1 MQPLLRYP
9 GCIFCI
15 YSHSFLTNV
24 IIQDYIPI
32 CTFFLKVHS
41 GDPQKLF
48 LQIKK
53 NVPRHIR
60 APRAVA
66 CDNLH
71 LRASAHLRHAV
82 PFSLKMG
89 RKKASGGNHWLSSGK
104 GIMSLMGYSK
114 NYIMYWGVFT
124 VYIIPWGK
132 RKVCTNFTKFGTL
145 FCLHYIPLFS
155 VSRFSVVKSAS
166 NSSLC
171 TFSFSRRRLAHLC
184 RTSSCSRIIFFARS

>member
-1 MQPLLRYP
+1 MRGQKKNILYLTDACHSGSSGMRYSLVPSLKSAAFNILNGLLVGLMQPLLRYP

-15 YSHSFLTNV
+15 CSHSFLTNV

-82 PFSLKMG
+82 PFRLTGSSIG
-89 RKKASGGNHWLSSGK
+89 SSG
-104 GIMSLMGYSK
+104 
-114 NYIMYWGVFT
+114 
-124 VYIIPWGK
+124 
-132 RKVCTNFTKFGTL
+132 
-145 FCLHYIPLFS
+145 
-155 VSRFSVVKSAS
+155 
-166 NSSLC
+166 
-171 TFSFSRRRLAHLC
+171 
-184 RTSSCSRIIFFARS
+184 